1 MSVHAHALL
10 NRFRMECVLFRKL
23 KRRAAAA
30 MDSGQATTR
39 VEGSRWPEGGRA
51 IAVSVIIPHL
61 DDSENLDRC
70 LTLLGRQSFPA
81 QSIEVI
87 VVDNGSKVGFDSI
100 CALVGT
106 RATAVRASHRG
117 AGLARNAGVA
127 VSRGKVL
134 AFLDSDCRPDPG
146 WIEAGVDS
154 LDEYDIAG
162 GAVRVDVADPGNMSP
177 TEAFE
182 VVFAFRNAMYIRSK
196 GFTVTASM
204 FVRRE
209 VFDAV
214 GPFRAGV
221 SEDVDWCHRAR
232 GMGYRLGYAPQAM
245 VGHPARRTWAE
256 LKRKSERL
264 VAESYALYR
273 EAPYGRVQWFA
284 WAWLGPVS
292 ILPHLVY
299 VFATGKLARFQDR
312 LNAAGILCRFRLA
325 RFLQANRIAVSQS
338 AARRG
343 GVRGRSLIP

>member
-1 MSVHAHALL
+1 
-10 NRFRMECVLFRKL
+10 
-23 KRRAAAA
+23 
-30 MDSGQATTR
+30 MDSGQAITAG
-39 VEGSRWPEGGRA
+39 EGSRWPDGSSA

-70 LTLLGRQSFPA
+70 LTLLERQRFPS

-87 VVDNGSKVGFDSI
+87 VVDNGSRAGFDSI
-100 CALVGT
+100 RALVGA
-106 RATAVRASHRG
+106 RATAVRATHRG

-134 AFLDSDCRPDPG
+134 AFLDSDCRPAPD
-146 WIEAGVDS
+146 WIAAGVAS
-154 LDEYDIAG
+154 LEEYDIAG
-162 GAVRVDVADPGNMSP
+162 GAVRVDVEDLTNMSP

-182 VVFAFRNAMYIRSK
+182 VVFAFRNAMYVRRK

-232 GMGYRLGYAPQAM
+232 RIGYRLGYAPQAV

-264 VAESYALYR
+264 VSESYALYR
-273 EAPYGRVQWFA
+273 EAPYGRLQWLA

-299 VFATGKLARFQDR
+299 VLATGKLARFQDR

-325 RFLQANRIAVSQS
+325 RFLQANRIAVSQG
-338 AARRG
+338 AEREG

>member
-1 MSVHAHALL
+1 
-10 NRFRMECVLFRKL
+10 
-23 KRRAAAA
+23 
-30 MDSGQATTR
+30 MDNGQATTLL
-39 VEGSRWPEGGRA
+39 EGSRSPEGGSA
-51 IAVSVIIPHL
+51 IGVSVIIPHL

-70 LTLLGRQSFPA
+70 LTLLGQQSFS
-81 QSIEVI
+81 QSVEVI
-87 VVDNGSKVGFDSI
+87 VVDNGSKAGFESI

-146 WIEAGVDS
+146 WIAAGVAS
-154 LDEYDIAG
+154 LNEYDIAG
-162 GAVRVDVADPGNMSP
+162 GAVRVDVADPAAMSP

-232 GMGYRLGYAPQAM
+232 RKGYRLGYAPQAV
-245 VGHPARRTWAE
+245 VGHPARKTWPE
-256 LKRKSERL
+256 LRRKSGRL
-264 VAESYALYR
+264 TSESYGLYR
-273 EAPYGRVQWFA
+273 EMRFERALWLA
-284 WAWLGPVS
+284 WTWLLPLS
-292 ILPHLVY
+292 IVPHLVR
-299 VFATGKLARFQDR
+299 VFTTRKLGSFRDR
-312 LNAAGILCRFRLA
+312 LNAAHILIRLRLVRFIDGNRLA
-325 RFLQANRIAVSQS
+325 LTKK
-338 AARRG
+338 
-343 GVRGRSLIP
+343 GRVAS

>member
-1 MSVHAHALL
+1 
-10 NRFRMECVLFRKL
+10 MECVLFRRL
-23 KRRAAAA
+23 NGGPLAA
-30 MDSGQATTR
+30 MDSGQAIT
-39 VEGSRWPEGGRA
+39 VPEGLRLPEGRCA

-70 LTLLGRQSFPA
+70 LTLLGQQSFPSR
-81 QSIEVI
+81 SIEVI
-87 VVDNGSKVGFDSI
+87 VVDNGSKAGFESI

-106 RATAVRASHRG
+106 RAIVVRATHRG

-146 WIEAGVDS
+146 WIAAGVAN
-154 LDEYDIAG
+154 LKKYDIAG

-232 GMGYRLGYAPQAM
+232 RMGYRLGYAPAGRCRASGAPDLGRAEAK
-245 VGHPARRTWAE
+245 VGTPGRRILCALSRGSLWP
-256 LKRKSERL
+256 
-264 VAESYALYR
+264 VA
-273 EAPYGRVQWFA
+273 VVC
-284 WAWLGPVS
+284 LG
-292 ILPHLVY
+292 
-299 VFATGKLARFQDR
+299 LARPGLDPSPPC
-312 LNAAGILCRFRLA
+312 LCLR
-325 RFLQANRIAVSQS
+325 
-338 AARRG
+338 
-343 GVRGRSLIP
+343 